1 MVDLRLTVAGHTE
14 CYSGTLAGQRT
25 LSSLACSHLETNEN
39 AKSLTLLPAESEAL
53 PAQDA
58 STGIEIHAELEAQP
72 ITLRAVHTLQ
82 RSYFTRPDTSFWV
95 DADGSCAALTHCAH
109 NPVPWRVGPLL
120 ILALA
125 RLGVYC
131 LHASAVLTARSA
143 STSAVL
149 TARPASTS
157 AVLSDGDAA
166 ATVFVGHSGAGKS
179 SLARAVSKRAG
190 AQRLCDDITPIALRA
205 GRLYVLPRFPQLKL
219 SAVDQ
224 NLPEWVPLK
233 RLVLLN
239 AAQTER
245 ASEHKAL
252 TQRELFEALTRHTV
266 ATRLYSATDTR
277 IWWQVLPQIMAALSD
292 ARSIRPAF
300 DAQAP
305 EQAMLAAF
313 DALDALDTLCG

>member
-39 AKSLTLLPAESEAL
+39 AELMLHDPGDQRHGSAEIENFSEH
-53 PAQDA
+53 DA
-58 STGIEIHAELEAQP
+58 SKSVEIHAELEANP
-72 ITLRAVHTLQ
+72 VALRAIHTLQ
-82 RSYFTRPDTSFWV
+82 RSYFTCPDASFWV
-95 DADGSCAALTHCAH
+95 DTNGSCAALTHCAH
-109 NPVPWRVGPLL
+109 NPVPWLFGPVL

-131 LHASAVLTARSA
+131 LHASAALTAQ
-143 STSAVL
+143 
-149 TARPASTS
+149 
-157 AVLSDGDAA
+157 GDA

-179 SLARAVSKRAG
+179 SLARAISKRVG

-205 GRLYVLPRFPQLKL
+205 GKLYVLPRFPQLKL

-224 NLPEWVPLK
+224 NLPEQVPLK

-239 AAQTER
+239 AAQTWL
-245 ASEHKAL
+245 ASEHQAL

-292 ARSIRPAF
+292 SCSIRPGF

-305 EQAMLAAF
+305 ESAMLAAL
-313 DALDALDTLCG
+313 DALDALDSLCG